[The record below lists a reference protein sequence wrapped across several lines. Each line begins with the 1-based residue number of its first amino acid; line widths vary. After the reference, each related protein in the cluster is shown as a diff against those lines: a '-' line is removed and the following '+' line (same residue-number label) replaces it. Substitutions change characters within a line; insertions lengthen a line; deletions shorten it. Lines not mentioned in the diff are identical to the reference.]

1 MLNVLKKRLSRW
13 TVLRTGRQAWE
24 RDPLMHPDIQTMD
37 MNQIA
42 DLPMWAGRRRGVAQ
56 RRQGGGGADHDR
68 THVTG
73 RLGTAGL
80 STALPLALLTL
91 LAGLAG
97 ASPDAFAQSSESTA
111 AFGMP
116 ADFDQWKPDI
126 FGQNGAYRFRQVGG
140 NCQVTFLQNRGV
152 SAARAAGQEP
162 RHSLDA
168 YIDQVS
174 AQVGRVERVEVDT
187 FDVPSDPYGKVSFV
201 STEFAYEG
209 KDRIEYHNRIS
220 AAWIDDVELLIIA
233 ACPASEWLAGRQ
245 SVDAFIDKVTIG
257 RFSNP

>member
-1 MLNVLKKRLSRW
+1 MLNVLKKRLSLW
-13 TVLRTGRQAWE
+13 TVLRTGRQVWE

-42 DLPMWAGRRRGVAQ
+42 DLPMWAGRRRGGEPK
-56 RRQGGGGADHDR
+56 QGRNGADHGKTR
-68 THVTG
+68 VAA
-73 RLGTAGL
+73 RLGTASL
-80 STALPLALLTL
+80 STALPLALTL

-97 ASPDAFAQSSESTA
+97 ASPDAFAQSPESTA

-168 YIDQVS
+168 YIDQVG
-174 AQVGRVERVEVDT
+174 AQVGRVERVEVDP
-187 FDVPSDPYGKVSFV
+187 FDLPSDPYGKVSFV